1 MGKLKS
7 YILYFYCFIV
17 IIISIFIMIKT
28 DFLSRYILKG
38 LKREFLP
45 VICMDISTGENIL
58 YELMPMLAI
67 EKEEY
72 FDEPDLSYDDFSKYA
87 AVSDIERNGEGISS
101 NKQNNELTNQNE
113 IDSYENN
120 TGSGDSTEHMPG
132 ENEENSKDNTLQE
145 LTEEISTEDN
155 TVPAPDNLYVTA
167 LAGIN
172 PNGIYYSMDQLNNY
186 DFMLKNCYAVDN
198 STNVLPEEINADTLL
213 NKDMSIDL
221 SGDGYKVL
229 IYHTHGSEAFSDSR
243 EGVTEDTVIGVGDE
257 LTRLLEDEYG
267 IKTYHDR
274 NVYDVVNGVLDRSY
288 AYTLSG
294 AAVDKILSENPSI
307 EVIIDLHRDGVR
319 EDLKL
324 MRVIDGRP
332 TAQIMFLNGVSRLNL
347 NGDIDYLYNPNK
359 IDNLAFSL
367 QMHLAGKAMYGDLLR
382 RIYIRGYSF
391 NLEKMPRA
399 TLVEVGA
406 QTNTV
411 EEAKNAMI
419 PLAAILNSVLRKE

>member
-1 MGKLKS
+1 MEKLKGFIG
-7 YILYFYCFIV
+7 YIYCFIV
-17 IIISIFIMIKT
+17 IIISIFIMVRT
-28 DFLSRYILKG
+28 EFLSRYILKG
-38 LKREFLP
+38 IRDELIP
-45 VICMDISTGENIL
+45 AISMDKSKGNDLL
-58 YELMPMLAI
+58 YELIPMLAI
-67 EKEEY
+67 GNEEY
-72 FDEPDLSYDDFSKYA
+72 SDEPDLSYDDFSDYDYSA
-87 AVSDIERNGEGISS
+87 ISS
-101 NKQNNELTNQNE
+101 FGVDGAFSPDNKEVV
-113 IDSYENN
+113 S
-120 TGSGDSTEHMPG
+120 SGETEDASTDYSSEEQPTEAIPDESTEEP
-132 ENEENSKDNTLQE
+132 Q
-145 LTEEISTEDN
+145 
-155 TVPAPDNLYVTA
+155 DNLYVMA
-167 LAGIN
+167 SAGMN
-172 PNGIYYSMDQLNNY
+172 PNGIYYSMEQLNDY
-186 DFMLKNCYAVDN
+186 EFMLKNCYAVDS
-198 STNVLPEEINADTLL
+198 STSVLPEEIDADTLL
-213 NKDMSIDL
+213 GMDMSIDL

-229 IYHTHGSEAFSDSR
+229 IYHTHGSEAFADSR

-257 LTRLLEDEYG
+257 LTRILEEEYG

-294 AAVDKILSENPSI
+294 AAVDRILAENPSI

-347 NGDIDYLYNPNK
+347 NGDIDYLYNPHK
-359 IDNLAFSL
+359 VENLAFSL

-391 NLEKMPRA
+391 NLEKLPRA
-399 TLVEVGA
+399 SLVEVGA

-419 PLAAILNSVLRKE
+419 PLAAIINSVLRKE

>member
-1 MGKLKS
+1 MEKLKGFIG
-7 YILYFYCFIV
+7 YIYCFIV
-17 IIISIFIMIKT
+17 IIISIFIMVRME
-28 DFLSRYILKG
+28 FLSRYILRG
-38 LKREFLP
+38 LREEFLP
-45 VICMDISTGENIL
+45 VISMDKSKGDDLL
-58 YELMPMLAI
+58 YEVIPMLAI
-67 EKEEY
+67 GNEEY
-72 FDEPDLSYDDFSKYA
+72 SDEPDLSYDDFGDYDYSAISSFGVDGGFSSDNKE
-87 AVSDIERNGEGISS
+87 AVSSEEDED
-101 NKQNNELTNQNE
+101 TN
-113 IDSYENN
+113 IDSSLTEQP
-120 TGSGDSTEHMPG
+120 TESVPDESTEEP
-132 ENEENSKDNTLQE
+132 Q
-145 LTEEISTEDN
+145 
-155 TVPAPDNLYVTA
+155 DNLYVMA
-167 LAGIN
+167 SAGMN
-172 PNGIYYSMDQLNNY
+172 PNGIYYSMELLNDY
-186 DFMLKNCYAVDN
+186 EFMLKNCYAVDS
-198 STNVLPEEINADTLL
+198 STSVLPEEIDADTLL
-213 NKDMSIDL
+213 GMDMSIDL

-229 IYHTHGSEAFSDSR
+229 IYHTHGSEAFADSR

-257 LTRLLEDEYG
+257 LTRILEEEYG

-294 AAVDKILSENPSI
+294 AAVDRILAENPSI

-347 NGDIDYLYNPNK
+347 NGDIDYLYNPHK
-359 IDNLAFSL
+359 VENLAFSL

-391 NLEKMPRA
+391 NLEKLPRA
-399 TLVEVGA
+399 SLVEVGA

-419 PLAAILNSVLRKE
+419 PLAAIINSVLRKN

>member
-1 MGKLKS
+1 MERFKGFLA
-7 YILYFYCFIV
+7 YIYCFIV
-17 IIISIFIMIKT
+17 ILISIFIIVRT
-28 DFLSRYILKG
+28 EFLSRYII
-38 LKREFLP
+38 RELRDELLP
-45 VICMDISTGENIL
+45 VISMDKSEESDFL
-58 YELMPMLAI
+58 YELIPMLAI
-67 EKEEY
+67 GNEEY
-72 FDEPDLSYDDFSKYA
+72 SDEPDLSYDDFSEYDYSA
-87 AVSDIERNGEGISS
+87 ISGQRTDEAVSTDNS
-101 NKQNNELTNQNE
+101 
-113 IDSYENN
+113 ENN
-120 TGSGDSTEHMPG
+120 NLDEEVISEEAVENDASKIEDSTSEEAITESVPG
-132 ENEENSKDNTLQE
+132 DEEDKTQDNM
-145 LTEEISTEDN
+145 
-155 TVPAPDNLYVTA
+155 YVMA
-167 LAGIN
+167 SAGMN
-172 PNGIYYSMDQLNNY
+172 PGGIYYSMEQLNDY

-198 STNVLPEEINADTLL
+198 STSVLPEEIDADTLL
-213 NKDMSIDL
+213 NMDMSIDL
-221 SGDGYKVL
+221 SQGGYKVL
-229 IYHTHGSEAFSDSR
+229 IYHTHGSEAFADSR

-257 LTRLLEDEYG
+257 LTRILEEQYG

-274 NVYDVVNGVLDRSY
+274 NVYDMVDGVLDRSY

-294 AAVDKILSENPSI
+294 AAVDRILAENPSI

-347 NGDIDYLYNPNK
+347 NGDIDYLYNPHK
-359 IDNLAFSL
+359 VENLAFSL

-399 TLVEVGA
+399 SLVEVGA